1 MVTSRSFA
9 LALTCTVLVMA
20 GCGASTWQ
28 DIRVATLSPDGR
40 TLTVKLIFGG
50 PDKTGRPCE
59 RVTDTE
65 VTESPSRVVIG
76 VEVDDSCR
84 RSWPWEEEFT
94 NMVGRAHLVQLKLKE
109 PLGERTV
116 VNNSDDE
123 PVTIDRQR

>member
-1 MVTSRSFA
+1 MA
-9 LALTCTVLVMA
+9 LALACSALVMA

-28 DIRVATLSPDGR
+28 DIRVATLSPDGK
-40 TLTVKLIFGG
+40 TLTVKLIFGA
-50 PDKTGRPCE
+50 PDETGRPCE

-84 RSWPWEEEFT
+84 RSWPWEEELT

-116 VNNSDDE
+116 VNSSSDE
-123 PVTIDRQR
+123 PVTINR

>member
-1 MVTSRSFA
+1 MFTSRSLV
-9 LALTCTVLVMA
+9 LALTCAALVMT

-28 DIRVATLSPDGR
+28 DIHFATLSPDDR
-40 TLTVKLIFGG
+40 TLTVTLTFGA
-50 PDKTGRPCE
+50 PDESGRTCE

-84 RSWPWEEEFT
+84 RSWPWEEGLT

-109 PLGERTV
+109 PLGERIV
-116 VNNSDDE
+116 VNNLSDE
-123 PVTIDRQR
+123 PVEVDR

>member
-1 MVTSRSFA
+1 MFTSRSLA
-9 LALTCTVLVMA
+9 LALACSALVMA

-28 DIRVATLSPDGR
+28 DIRVATLSPDGKA
-40 TLTVKLIFGG
+40 LTVKLIFGA
-50 PDKTGRPCE
+50 PDETGRPCE

-65 VTESPSRVVIG
+65 VAESPSRVVIG

-84 RSWPWEEEFT
+84 RSWPWEEELT

-116 VNNSDDE
+116 VNSSSDE
-123 PVTIDRQR
+123 PVTINR